1 MGIFDWLFKGGNN
14 DIEKYENR
22 KQRLNEKKSTL
33 KKTKSK
39 KNKDIILI
47 NNAQSPWGKGGFKS
61 RRGFDRYGKPIF
73 DKNRLKDGDFERE
86 LGQNIGIYNWTENEL
101 YLFYTL
107 VMDLAYA
114 ATEEELISIESG
126 ETGKTVMDML
136 EKNPQAGGLLKTM
149 KEANSDGSWF
159 GIHNLG
165 LELTMKYWFNNDNAA
180 LDHITDALEG
190 FNLNLSK
197 SKFEEFQ
204 KRRGTDDQGVRALSK
219 IELNHLKIIEKLSI
233 VQRDNLVNG
242 LIWFALIA
250 DNGITARSAGGIM
263 QIGKKLN
270 VDYDKL
276 KEFFIKTLEIP
287 ENVFKEFEHSLIN
300 I

>member
-1 MGIFDWLFKGGNN
+1 MGIFDWLFKGGNK

-47 NNAQSPWGKGGFKS
+47 KAQSPWGKGGFKS
-61 RRGFDRYGKPIF
+61 RRGGKYL
-73 DKNRLKDGDFERE
+73 LKDGDFERE
-86 LGQNIGIYNWTENEL
+86 LNQNIGIYNWTENEL

-114 ATEEELISIESG
+114 ATEEELISMESG
-126 ETGKTVMDML
+126 ERGKTVMDML
-136 EKNPQAGGLLKTM
+136 EKNPQAGGLLKMM
-149 KEANSDGSWF
+149 KEANSDGRWF

-165 LELTMKYWFNNDNAA
+165 LELTMKYWFNNDNFAF
-180 LDHITDALEG
+180 DHITDALEG